1 MISMETYIQTLSKRN
16 SVTVPNISANITLQT
31 TQNKEKAYIFI
42 SKAIFTV
49 VIGKMIN

>member
-1 MISMETYIQTLSKRN
+1 MIPMEIYIQTLSKRN
-16 SVTVPNISANITLQT
+16 SATVPNTSVNITLQT
-31 TQNKEKAYIFI
+31 TQNKEKEYIFI